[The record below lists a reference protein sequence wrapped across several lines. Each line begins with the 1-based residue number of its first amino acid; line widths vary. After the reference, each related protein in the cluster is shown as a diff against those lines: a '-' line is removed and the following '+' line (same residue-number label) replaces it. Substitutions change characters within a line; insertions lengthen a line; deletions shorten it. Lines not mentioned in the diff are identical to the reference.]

1 MPVMIL
7 IVVDLPRRFPDKTDQ
22 FASFESKRT
31 GLDCWTNAC
40 RVWKTIDGMGEARLL
55 LRRP

>member
-1 MPVMIL
+1 MIL